1 MGVQETID
9 GIAAQL
15 SAVSGQLSR
24 GLEEVRGKIADLEA
38 LSNAGESVDFSA
50 VNAALAAVSDQA
62 QALDS
67 IVPDAV
73 AEVVAE
79 VVAEDVPVEVVTED
93 VAAEEVPTENV

>member
-79 VVAEDVPVEVVTED
+79 DVPVEVVAED
-93 VAAEEVPTENV
+93 VVAEEVPTENV

>member
-15 SAVSGQLSR
+15 SAVSVKLSR

-62 QALDS
+62 QALDN

-79 VVAEDVPVEVVTED
+79 DVPVDVVAEDVV
-93 VAAEEVPTENV
+93 AEEVPTENV

>member
-62 QALDS
+62 QALDN

-79 VVAEDVPVEVVTED
+79 DVPVDVVAEDVV
-93 VAAEEVPTENV
+93 AEEVPTENV

>member
-79 VVAEDVPVEVVTED
+79 DVPVEVVTED

>member
-67 IVPDAV
+67 IVSYAV
-73 AEVVAE
+73 PE

>member
-62 QALDS
+62 QALDN
-67 IVPDAV
+67 IVPDA
-73 AEVVAE
+73 VAE
-79 VVAEDVPVEVVTED
+79 VVAEDVPVEVVAED

>member
-79 VVAEDVPVEVVTED
+79 DVPVDVVAEDVV
-93 VAAEEVPTENV
+93 AEEVPTENV